1 MKKSRESLLKP
12 LTEEIQRPLSC
23 GPVSLTNVGGAYKM
37 LRIKSPW
44 RDPQEE
50 EGTRGYCRC
59 CGAKLWDDVE
69 YCPDCE
75 EEFG

>member
-1 MKKSRESLLKP
+1 MGPERK
-12 LTEEIQRPLSC
+12 RP
-23 GPVSLTNVGGAYKM
+23 KM
-37 LRIKSPW
+37 LRVKSPW

-50 EGTRGYCRC
+50 EGTKGYCRC